1 MIPKIIHYCWF
12 GRGQKPILALNCID
26 SWRKLCPDF
35 EIIEW
40 NEDNFDISSN
50 RYVREAYESKKWA
63 FVTDYVRLWA
73 LYNYGGVYMDT
84 DVEVIKPLDPY
95 LKHQAFSGFEN
106 STQIPTGIMA
116 CEKNFVL
123 FEELLAYYDAASFI
137 QPDGS
142 LNLTTNVVTI
152 TNQMKKHGFKPNNQY
167 QVLDGYAFYPNNIF
181 CPDLKR
187 LNDMNYLR
195 DTVTIHHFAG
205 SWKSH
210 AAMKREN
217 SWWWKVFIEPIS
229 VLSQRIEKFGGKPY
243 QKIKELLWTK
253 RLKN

>member
-12 GRGQKPILALNCID
+12 GRGQKPELALKCIET
-26 SWRKLCPDF
+26 WKKFCPDYKF
-35 EIIEW
+35 VEW
-40 NEDNFDISSN
+40 NEDNFDIENN
-50 RYVREAYESKKWA
+50 RYVREAYQSRKWA

-106 STQIPTGIMA
+106 DTQIPTGIMA
-116 CEKNFVL
+116 CEKSFGL
-123 FEELLAYYDAASFI
+123 FKELLDYYDDASFI
-137 QPDGS
+137 MPDGS

-152 TNQMKKHGFKPNNQY
+152 TNQMSLHGFKPNNQY

-181 CPDLKR
+181 CPDLNR
-187 LNDMNYLR
+187 LGDKKYMA

-205 SWKSH
+205 SWKSQ
-210 AAMKREN
+210 AAIKRE
-217 SWWWKVFIEPIS
+217 SSLWWRALIVPLSKIS
-229 VLSQRIEKFGGKPY
+229 RLVEQAGGEKY
-243 QKIKELLWTK
+243 SELKDKFWTR
-253 RLKN
+253 RLK